1 MTDSAALPSMDNPEF
16 DQLDAILDD
25 MRQRDE
31 EIPQWEFL
39 EGAMAAL
46 ACAVWAPISA
56 AMVAAMC
63 WAIWGLRSCIA
74 SVLENP
80 TDRVGPGLWQRMAA
94 RETG

>member
-1 MTDSAALPSMDNPEF
+1 MTDSAALTSMDNPEF

-46 ACAVWAPISA
+46 ACSRASCKTSAVSA
-56 AMVAAMC
+56 ITGILA
-63 WAIWGLRSCIA
+63 
-74 SVLENP
+74 VLIGRKTMLLHKKHTINL
-80 TDRVGPGLWQRMAA
+80 TR
-94 RETG
+94 

>member
-46 ACAVWAPISA
+46 ACSRRSTSARAAASA
-56 AMVAAMC
+56 ARAVA
-63 WAIWGLRSCIA
+63 
-74 SVLENP
+74 
-80 TDRVGPGLWQRMAA
+80 DRTR
-94 RETG
+94 